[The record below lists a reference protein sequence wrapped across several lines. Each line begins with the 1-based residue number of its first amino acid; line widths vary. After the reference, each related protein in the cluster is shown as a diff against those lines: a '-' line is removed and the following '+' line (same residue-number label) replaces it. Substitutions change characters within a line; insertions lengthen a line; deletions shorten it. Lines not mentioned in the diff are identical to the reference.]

1 MIDNNEMIC
10 IALWAI
16 FGFQHSLL
24 ARPGTK
30 KIIRKVMGKTFE
42 VNLYPFFYFVSQCI
56 VFLAIYDVIRH
67 LNTDIIFYQLSET
80 GESIIYWFNRAAN
93 IFLII
98 TVFHF
103 DIGKF
108 IGITQLYNYV
118 RGRKNTQPKFSN
130 TSDINTAF
138 LYKYIRHPMYLG
150 ILLVY
155 VTSTTIYTNLFLIN
169 FFCILFYIEIGSF
182 YEEKS
187 LTRQFGETY
196 INYKKNTKKYVPFI
210 R

>member
-1 MIDNNEMIC
+1 MPSGQF
-10 IALWAI
+10 

-42 VNLYPFFYFVSQCI
+42 KPISLFYFVSQCI

-98 TVFHF
+98 TVF
-103 DIGKF
+103 
-108 IGITQLYNYV
+108 TL
-118 RGRKNTQPKFSN
+118 
-130 TSDINTAF
+130 
-138 LYKYIRHPMYLG
+138 
-150 ILLVY
+150 ILE
-155 VTSTTIYTNLFLIN
+155 S
-169 FFCILFYIEIGSF
+169 
-182 YEEKS
+182 S
-187 LTRQFGETY
+187 LE
-196 INYKKNTKKYVPFI
+196 
-210 R
+210 